1 MPLGIE
7 EAAWCKMFKVA
18 LMPALVSIHQIITHT
33 PPYSVQPQVHWTQRP
48 IKETDFINCL
58 KKIHKKE
65 DADTLQV
72 SHMNQPKEKKK
83 RALGYYVS

>member
-65 DADTLQV
+65 DADTFLIWT
-72 SHMNQPKEKKK
+72 NQRKKK

>member
-1 MPLGIE
+1 MSLGIK

-33 PPYSVQPQVHWTQRP
+33 PLLCTTTSSLNT
-48 IKETDFINCL
+48 ET
-58 KKIHKKE
+58 HKGDRFYKLSE
-65 DADTLQV
+65 ENSQERRCRYNASFSYEPT
-72 SHMNQPKEKKK
+72 KGKKK